1 MKIYVQ
7 KIGMMRPDINP
18 ENSNLNL
25 DIDWSVEYYDTDKDQ
40 IRFDMILKSL
50 HQFCVD
56 FKIEGVVEL
65 HTLEKFSQEDVSSLI
80 FHKACSILMDMI
92 SLTRESTHILPNPEN
107 LSDFG
112 SEHISSTLFN

>member
-7 KIGMMRPDINP
+7 KIAMIRPDVNP
-18 ENSNLNL
+18 KNSNLNL
-25 DIDWSVEYYDTDKDQ
+25 DIDWSVEYWDTDKNQ
-40 IRFDMILKSL
+40 VRFNMILKSL

-65 HTLEKFSQEDVSSLI
+65 YALEKFIQEDVSKLI
-80 FHKACSILMDMI
+80 FHKSCSILMDMI
-92 SLTRESTHILPNPEN
+92 SLTRESTHILSNPDN

>member
-1 MKIYVQ
+1 MF
-7 KIGMMRPDINP
+7 G
-18 ENSNLNL
+18 
-25 DIDWSVEYYDTDKDQ
+25 IDFIVSA
-40 IRFDMILKSL
+40 II
-50 HQFCVD
+50 FCVCGSCNCKASGTFLYSRNTFRNCGESCLSGYGYKKA